1 VEGIISYGA
10 HIPVYRLDRKIL
22 NEVWERAGKGEKA
35 VANYDEDSIT
45 MGVAAAR
52 ECLKG
57 MKKDTIDAL
66 YFASTTSPF
75 KEKQSASI
83 VAAALDLRGDIL
95 TADFTNSLRS
105 GTIALKCALD
115 GVKAGTA
122 RKVLVVASDCRL
134 AAPNSADD
142 SVFGDGAAAFLVGK
156 EEVAVEMV
164 GNYFTT
170 SEFIDVWRLE
180 HDKYTRTWEDRFI
193 REQGYMPHLK
203 NSILSLLKIYN
214 LTVKDLVK
222 AAFYA
227 PNEGVHR
234 AMTRDLGLDLK
245 TQVQDPLFNRLGN
258 IGAAF
263 APILLIG
270 AIEEANPGD
279 KVLLANYGDGA
290 DAHLLRVT
298 QDIEGIRDRRGLKR
312 NLESKLML
320 GNYGKYIKFKN
331 LMEMEQTPDFRQRTS
346 LPLLWRD
353 RQWVYRFHGHTCKK
367 CGKIQFPL
375 QQFCMY
381 CQAGREFLEE
391 INLSDRKGTLVTFS
405 IDERSPVIDPP
416 NVLAAVNLEGGG
428 RFFSQMTDRDSANL
442 TIGMPIELTFR
453 RIHDAL
459 GVHNYFWKCLPAR
472 S

>member
-1 VEGIISYGA
+1 MEGIISYGA

-35 VANYDEDSIT
+35 VANYDEDSMT

-66 YFASTTSPF
+66 YFASTTPPF

-83 VAAALDLRGDIL
+83 VAAALDLREDIL

-134 AAPNSADD
+134 AAPDSADD

-156 EEVAVEMV
+156 EDVAVEMV

-203 NSILSLLKIYN
+203 KSILSLLKIYN
-214 LTVKDLVK
+214 LT
-222 AAFYA
+222 
-227 PNEGVHR
+227 
-234 AMTRDLGLDLK
+234 
-245 TQVQDPLFNRLGN
+245 
-258 IGAAF
+258 
-263 APILLIG
+263 
-270 AIEEANPGD
+270 
-279 KVLLANYGDGA
+279 
-290 DAHLLRVT
+290 HLS
-298 QDIEGIRDRRGLKR
+298 GI
-312 NLESKLML
+312 
-320 GNYGKYIKFKN
+320 I
-331 LMEMEQTPDFRQRTS
+331 
-346 LPLLWRD
+346 
-353 RQWVYRFHGHTCKK
+353 
-367 CGKIQFPL
+367 
-375 QQFCMY
+375 
-381 CQAGREFLEE
+381 RE
-391 INLSDRKGTLVTFS
+391 
-405 IDERSPVIDPP
+405 
-416 NVLAAVNLEGGG
+416 
-428 RFFSQMTDRDSANL
+428 
-442 TIGMPIELTFR
+442 
-453 RIHDAL
+453 
-459 GVHNYFWKCLPAR
+459 
-472 S
+472 